1 MKGTESDNANGA
13 GRRLIGCALVFTG
26 GLNSLL
32 AIRAGEQIGPVSYLF
47 IIAGASMLLYG
58 VWSRTKS

>member
-1 MKGTESDNANGA
+1 MKGNEGYNANRA
-13 GRRLIGCALVFTG
+13 GRSLIGCALVFTG

-32 AIRAGEQIGPVSYLF
+32 AIKSGEQIGPVSYLF
-47 IIAGASMLLYG
+47 IIAGTALLLYG